1 MRDIQQVLERWG
13 AWCASEGGSVYWQPV
28 AAGFKGVMPHSRRR
42 SIPCCDDDGLVINGA
57 IARLKK
63 KDSYLC
69 SLLELHYINGAST
82 RTIGNNQGISH
93 TLVIK
98 RLLEAE
104 AFIEGCLMALDVKL
118 EMDRYVQRE
127 PVSVKASL

>member
-28 AAGFKGVMPHSRRR
+28 AAGFKGVLPYSRRR
-42 SIPCCDDDGLVINGA
+42 SIPCCDGDGLIINGA
-57 IARLKK
+57 VARLKK

-69 SLLELHYINGAST
+69 SLLEWYYIRGASM
-82 RTIGNNQGISH
+82 RKVAGIFGIS
-93 TLVIK
+93 LNQVVI
-98 RLLEAE
+98 RLQAAE
-104 AFIEGCLMALDVKL
+104 GFIEGCLMALDVKL

-127 PVSVKASL
+127 PVNVKASL

>member
-1 MRDIQQVLERWG
+1 
-13 AWCASEGGSVYWQPV
+13 
-28 AAGFKGVMPHSRRR
+28 
-42 SIPCCDDDGLVINGA
+42 
-57 IARLKK
+57 
-63 KDSYLC
+63 
-69 SLLELHYINGAST
+69 HYINGAST

>member
-28 AAGFKGVMPHSRRR
+28 AAGFKGVMPYSRRR

-57 IARLKK
+57 VARLKK

-69 SLLELHYINGAST
+69 SLLEWYYVRGMSLRALGST
-82 RTIGNNQGISH
+82 LGISRN
-93 TLVIK
+93 TVVI
-98 RLLEAE
+98 RLQAAE
-104 AFIEGCLMALDVKL
+104 GFVEGCLAALDVKL